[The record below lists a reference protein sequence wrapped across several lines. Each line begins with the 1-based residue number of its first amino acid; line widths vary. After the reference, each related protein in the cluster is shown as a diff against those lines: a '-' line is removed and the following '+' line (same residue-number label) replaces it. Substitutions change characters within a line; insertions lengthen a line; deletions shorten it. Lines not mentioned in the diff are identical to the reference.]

1 MRISLIEELT
11 QPNQL
16 ATPVDDDDYSLDDDT
31 GEYGQDPAEIL
42 ARREEIA
49 GVNIRGLVAVTDH

>member
-49 GVNIRGLVAVTDH
+49 GVNIRGLVVVTDH